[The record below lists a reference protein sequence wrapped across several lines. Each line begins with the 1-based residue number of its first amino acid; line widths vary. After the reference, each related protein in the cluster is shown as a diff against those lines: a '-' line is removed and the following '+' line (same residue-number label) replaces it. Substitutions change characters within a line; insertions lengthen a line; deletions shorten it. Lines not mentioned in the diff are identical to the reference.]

1 MKNKLAVL
9 LVVAIGFAATSAF
22 GQSAFTEGVST
33 AWSDGDN
40 WSTSAVPTAM
50 DDTEVGTLAY
60 NGVNADVSTTTAV
73 AGLVYVGNGDD
84 LGVEVTASLDI
95 GANALLTVDG
105 YVRVGA
111 IGNCTVSMDIQGGL
125 HLTSGGLNFGD
136 GGGYNAGAFPDTF
149 STVTATIGAGSD
161 IFTFTLPEPNANGY
175 THGGNINIGQHNW
188 MGRGGNATVVQNGA
202 TIDCGGIF
210 YVQEFAD
217 RDVLWQINGGTINVG
232 GQNQYAGDYR
242 AFWHIGGTIEITAD
256 VEINATLNT
265 HAIFGRNGN
274 GKAAP
279 ILKVHTDAVLTV
291 NTTEGQADGDTRFG
305 GMEGGELRQGLELD
319 VSALSIPEGV
329 WVTVI
334 DATSIDD
341 NDRDVSFVA
350 GTPGTWQVQFVDGGR
365 DLVQVMVP
373 EPATLVLL
381 AIGGVA
387 ALIRRK
393 R

>member
-1 MKNKLAVL
+1 MKSKLAVL

-50 DDTEVGTLAY
+50 DDTEVGTLTS
-60 NGVNADVSTTTAV
+60 NGVNADVTTTTAV
-73 AGLVYVGNGDD
+73 AGMVYVGNGDEA
-84 LGVEVTASLDI
+84 GVQVNASLDI
-95 GANALLTVDG
+95 AANAMLTVDG

-111 IGNCTVSMDIQGGL
+111 IGNSTVSMDIQGAL
-125 HLTSGGLNFGD
+125 HLTSGGLNFGG
-136 GGGYNAGAFPDTF
+136 GGGYNAGAFPDSF
-149 STVTATIGAGSD
+149 PNVTVTIGPGSD
-161 IFTFTLPEPNANGY
+161 IWTFTNEVVPDGY
-175 THGGNINIGQHNW
+175 THGGNINIGSHNW
-188 MGRGGNATVVQNGA
+188 MGRGGNATVTQNGA
-202 TIDCGGIF
+202 TINCGGIF

-217 RDVLWQINGGTINVG
+217 RDVLWQINGGTVNVG

-256 VEINATLNT
+256 VEINTTMET

-279 ILKVHTDAVLTV
+279 ILKVHTGAVLTV

-381 AIGGVA
+381 AIGAV